1 MDFLELLLMNTSKNA
16 TCEKGPVG
24 VEEATCCASRLSDP
38 EQRRG
43 LGAAVA
49 VAGVGVVAGA
59 CDRCSCLS
67 PPKKGCASARHWQ
80 ARVKHAPC
88 PRTIGPM
95 NETHQQSRI
104 IFKAQQ
110 PGLSEYFGRQLLKP
124 IERVKYSPSVH
135 EDAGAR
141 ELRSAAQGLHNE
153 HHDASAL

>member
-49 VAGVGVVAGA
+49 VAGVGVVGGV

-67 PPKKGCASARHWQ
+67 PPKKGCASARHGQ

-110 PGLSEYFGRQLLKP
+110 PGLSEYFGRQLLRPAKP
-124 IERVKYSPSVH
+124 LERPSSVP
-135 EDAGAR
+135 E
-141 ELRSAAQGLHNE
+141 N
-153 HHDASAL
+153 ALAKALNLSRVWKPVS